1 MRLLLIVIAVG
12 AVGVIGITQM
22 EYIRCGGEFVRP
34 GATMSEV
41 IERCGEPINRA
52 SSQRER
58 VPLGGPRANYEGQY
72 VLREAPEESSQVM
85 TFSENWTYEIGDRH
99 FILTFTG
106 ESRKDNFDEEPILQ
120 LKKIEKL

>member
-34 GATMSEV
+34 G
-41 IERCGEPINRA
+41 
-52 SSQRER
+52 
-58 VPLGGPRANYEGQY
+58 
-72 VLREAPEESSQVM
+72 
-85 TFSENWTYEIGDRH
+85 TYEIGDRH